1 MPADLLISGAT
12 GLTGTLFCQHLAAGE
27 PGLPATVLVRPQSD
41 RARLAPFNLAI
52 DYQIGDSQETATW
65 SKLIATAQPK
75 TILHIASIRH
85 VPALLNALQLAQQTP
100 RLIIVGT
107 TGVYSQYNRYAAGYQ
122 QIETYLA
129 NYLGSV
135 CLLRPTMIYGSERDK
150 NLHKLIRFCDRYRC
164 FPVFGSGN
172 SLLQP
177 VHADDL
183 ARALLTAYQR
193 PHVTGTYDLSGGSI
207 VSFREL
213 LNLVARLLGKPVRP
227 IPLPLQAS
235 AIAAGLLETLLG
247 RRSPI
252 RREQILRLQEDK
264 AYPHTAAR
272 RDLDFAPRSLATG
285 LQQEIDSLH
294 AAGLLSPPSR
304 PNHCSPR

>member
-27 PGLPATVLVRPQSD
+27 PSLPVTVLVRPQSD
-41 RARLAPFNLAI
+41 RAPLAPLNLQI
-52 DYQIGDSQETATW
+52 NYQIGDSQETATW
-65 SKLIATAQPK
+65 SKLIAATQPK

-85 VPALLNALQLAQQTP
+85 VPALLNSLQTAQLTP
-100 RLIIVGT
+100 RLIVIGT
-107 TGVYSQYNRYAAGYQ
+107 TGVYSQYNHYAASYR
-122 QIETYLA
+122 QIEMHLA
-129 NYLGSV
+129 NYSGSV

-150 NLHKLIRFCDRYRC
+150 NLHKLICFCDRYRC

-183 ARALLTAYQR
+183 ARAILAAYQH
-193 PHVTGTYDLSGGSI
+193 PQVTGTYDLSGGSI

-213 LNLVARLLGKPVRP
+213 LALVARLLGKPVRP

-264 AYPHTAAR
+264 ASPHDAAR
-272 RDLDFAPRSLATG
+272 RDLDFAPRSLALG
-285 LQQEIDSLH
+285 LQQEIASLR
-294 AAGLLSPPSR
+294 AAGLLSLLSPPSR
-304 PNHCSPR
+304 